1 MPSPMKLARLA
12 TLPQTRRLVAAAGR
26 STSLRELGRRARTD
40 RAGLA
45 RELRDP
51 AITIGLVREAI
62 RHPATRELADVGL
75 LLLPTRYMPIGWA
88 AAWLSRRLLRRDRRH
103 VRPAPKPVSVQW
115 S

>member
-1 MPSPMKLARLA
+1 MPSPLKLARLA
-12 TLPQTRRLVAAAGR
+12 TLPQTRHLVVAAGR
-26 STSLRELGRRARTD
+26 SASLRELGHRARTD

-75 LLLPTRYMPIGWA
+75 LMLPGRYLPIGWA
-88 AAWLSRRLLRRDRRH
+88 AAWLSRRLLRRT
-103 VRPAPKPVSVQW
+103 RPATKPVNVPW